1 MWPGVA
7 DYSRLGDFKKDELVA
22 VKSSKGEFVAIAALA
37 VSSKELSDETRKGT
51 ACYVLHYIND
61 KLWEHGPK
69 IAPKVEFERE
79 VKEEI
84 KKPEEPK
91 KIEKPEQPKIEVKE
105 PGAEDKQVQKPK
117 DKKDKK
123 KKGQKKEQEPAAV
136 EPPKEVKKV
145 EVNKPA
151 EVVKKVEA
159 VKPESESQEEEE
171 LTTLLHNKKGNQAK
185 QPTKKI
191 VEDKVENKF

>member
-7 DYSRLGDFKKDELVA
+7 DYSMLGDFKKDELVA

-91 KIEKPEQPKIEVKE
+91 KIEKPE
-105 PGAEDKQVQKPK
+105 
-117 DKKDKK
+117 
-123 KKGQKKEQEPAAV
+123 
-136 EPPKEVKKV
+136 
-145 EVNKPA
+145 
-151 EVVKKVEA
+151 
-159 VKPESESQEEEE
+159 
-171 LTTLLHNKKGNQAK
+171 
-185 QPTKKI
+185 
-191 VEDKVENKF
+191 